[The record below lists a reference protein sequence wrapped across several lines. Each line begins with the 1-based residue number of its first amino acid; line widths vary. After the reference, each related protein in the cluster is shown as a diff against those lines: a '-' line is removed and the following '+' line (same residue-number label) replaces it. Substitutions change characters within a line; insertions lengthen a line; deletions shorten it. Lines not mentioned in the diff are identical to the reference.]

1 MGLGIKIA
9 AVLAL
14 LLAVVCG
21 LGYWYYVTAEA
32 QLATLRSNNAELSVA
47 VQTNETTI
55 RDLQAH
61 AAQQQQLL
69 SQLQNK
75 MAAAEQGK
83 QNTIA
88 LFTKKN
94 LTVAGQQDYRALED
108 SINSY
113 TQQSLDDLTT
123 ATGGRV
129 TVPAATVQPPV
140 KPGANHGQ

>member
-1 MGLGIKIA
+1 
-9 AVLAL
+9 
-14 LLAVVCG
+14 
-21 LGYWYYVTAEA
+21 VTAEA